1 MLRSAA
7 IVLNY
12 SVKNIRY
19 DVRQIIII
27 GIRYFDNDS
36 CPQARDFHELEYGVI
51 KYCNV
56 IGQCLDS
63 KSHRILSGY
72 LESSLL
78 T

>member
-1 MLRSAA
+1 MVQVCYTTRCWSLRDKHNFGPATLGCVYPVETSTS
-7 IVLNY
+7 LYNLY
-12 SVKNIRY
+12 
-19 DVRQIIII
+19 
-27 GIRYFDNDS
+27 
-36 CPQARDFHELEYGVI
+36 LEHGVI

>member
-1 MLRSAA
+1 MMFLA
-7 IVLNY
+7 IPGGVEGMPPGKILCSEKCY
-12 SVKNIRY
+12 SESNC
-19 DVRQIIII
+19 Q
-27 GIRYFDNDS
+27 
-36 CPQARDFHELEYGVI
+36 LENGVI

-72 LESSLL
+72 LQSSLL